1 MLTASALVLL
11 MTPGLSFF
19 YGGMVSLKNV
29 VSTMLQSVVAL
40 GVISLVWLT
49 VGFSLA
55 FGDSLGGFGL
65 LGNPLTFLMFDGVG
79 EATNPALSP
88 TIPLMLFAF
97 FQLKFAII
105 TPALITGSFAE
116 RVRFSSY
123 LLFIVLFSLFIY
135 APLAHWT
142 WHPDGF
148 LKKWGVLDFA
158 GGTVVHM
165 SAGWAALAGALILGR
180 RKTHL
185 SNETTSPANV
195 PFVILGTGMLW
206 FGWFGFNAGSAVAA
220 NGTAAMAFATTNTAS
235 AAAMLGWMFFDW
247 MRGRKPSA
255 LGACIGAVVG
265 LVAITPAAGYVTI
278 RESIFIGVFASVVS
292 NLAAHWKSKSTLD
305 DTLDVFPCHGL
316 GGMVGMLLTGV
327 FAKDVGLTSGKTHTF
342 LVHLACPGHRLRVQL
357 HRLVDSLQGDRPD
370 HPHAGLRG
378 AGDRGARPQPARRDR
393 HRRRAAAGPL
403 DQRQR
408 RPQPRIQ
415 GAGPELRLVSR
426 IESSR
431 IATDRHDDDRDS
443 RSGGSRSFVSF
454 PEAVDAICLG
464 AIPLRRASHNAT
476 ITRIGRIG
484 PDVPQREIPL
494 MDRSRKLIAAVDRHR
509 DLHVDDAGPG
519 AGAGHGDPGSKADRH
534 DRGPVA
540 RELGRRPQGQGP
552 GRAQTSGRGAG
563 KCSAWASGRRAR
575 RDTGRHQGH
584 HVRRPGPRGS

>member
-1 MLTASALVLL
+1 MKRATAIPFILLVVLSIVALLPFVKGQATVTPAGEPMNSGDVAWMLTASALVLL

-40 GVISLVWLT
+40 GLISLVWLT

-55 FGDSLGGFGL
+55 FGDSLGGFV
-65 LGNPLTFLMFDGVG
+65 GNPLTFFMFDGVG
-79 EATNPALSP
+79 EATSKALSP

-148 LKKWGVLDFA
+148 LRKWGVLDFA

-180 RKTHL
+180 RKIHI
-185 SNETTSPANV
+185 NRETSSPANV

-247 MRGRKPSA
+247 MQGRKPSA

-265 LVAITPAAGYVTI
+265 LVAITPACGYVTI
-278 RESIFIGVFASVVS
+278 RESVFIGLFASVVS
-292 NLAAHWKSKSTLD
+292 NMAAHWKSKLTLD

-316 GGMVGMLLTGV
+316 GGMVGMLMTGV
-327 FAKDVGLTSGKTHTF
+327 FAKDVGLTSGRTGTF
-342 LVHLACPGHRLRVQL
+342 LVHLGA
-357 HRLVDSLQGDRPD
+357 LV
-370 HPHAGLRG
+370 
-378 AGDRGARPQPARRDR
+378 
-393 HRRRAAAGPL
+393 
-403 DQRQR
+403 
-408 RPQPRIQ
+408 I
-415 GAGPELRLVSR
+415 VSVF
-426 IESSR
+426 
-431 IATDRHDDDRDS
+431 
-443 RSGGSRSFVSF
+443 SFVGSWILYKVTDF
-454 PEAVDAICLG
+454 I
-464 AIPLRRASHNAT
+464 IPMRVSEEQELEGLDLSQHGETA
-476 ITRIGRIG
+476 
-484 PDVPQREIPL
+484 
-494 MDRSRKLIAAVDRHR
+494 IAA
-509 DLHVDDAGPG
+509 
-519 AGAGHGDPGSKADRH
+519 
-534 DRGPVA
+534 
-540 RELGRRPQGQGP
+540 ELLLAPSTNGNGVHSPI
-552 GRAQTSGRGAG
+552 AKELVLS
-563 KCSAWASGRRAR
+563 
-575 RDTGRHQGH
+575 
-584 HVRRPGPRGS
+584 